1 MMMTNSL
8 VQRPQE
14 IGECLCLCVGNANEV
29 FVAIDLWCV
38 SLVVQ
43 T

>member
-1 MMMTNSL
+1 MMTNSL
-8 VQRPQE
+8 VQRLQE
-14 IGECLCLCVGNANEV
+14 ISECLCVGNADEV
-29 FVAIDLWCV
+29 FVVIGLWCA